1 MYAVSSK
8 GGAMQQVSL
17 TAEEREFCTLV
28 AKAGTSN
35 HFSRERVEFDS
46 KIAHIPSTSER
57 NTIFEKVIVK
67 LTAFINEWEQ
77 RGKADIRKYR
87 TEDQEIVAFTLLF
100 DIFHRF
106 MIDIDKHITAQL
118 DAGDKP
124 IPVSYAK
131 RALELFS
138 QRGFDREEAL
148 LYMGIFFQFRR
159 AYYFI
164 ENQIIGNSQ
173 CMVRLRENL
182 WSNVFT
188 NELLFYRKHLL
199 NRMEDFSTLIL
210 GDTGSG
216 KGTAAA
222 AIGQSGFIPY
232 DPKTN
237 CFTESF
243 ARTFISI
250 NLSQYSQ
257 GLIESEL
264 FGHKKG
270 AFTGAVEDHCGVF
283 ARCSAQ
289 GSIFLDEIGDV
300 SIPVQIKL
308 LQVLQERTF
317 TPIGS
322 HTKNRFE
329 GRVIAATNKDVD
341 ELRKKGEFRNDFF
354 YRLCS
359 DIIVLPSL
367 KERIDQD
374 PGELGR
380 LVAHSVK
387 RIVGMDLKELVQ
399 QVLSVIDKQLGPS
412 YHWPGNVRELEQ
424 CVRRI
429 ILKKEYKGD
438 MSTGSTDTLKS
449 LCNDIASGSL
459 SADSLL
465 GKYCRLLY
473 DKQGSYEAV
482 STIAGL
488 DRRTVKKYVDST
500 R

>member
-1 MYAVSSK
+1 
-8 GGAMQQVSL
+8 MQLISL
-17 TAEEREFCTLV
+17 TTEEREFCTLV

-35 HFSRERVEFDS
+35 HFSKERIELDS
-46 KIAHIPSTSER
+46 KIAHLTPSSER
-57 NTIFEKVIVK
+57 NTIFEKVIVT
-67 LTAFINEWEQ
+67 LTAFINKWERQ
-77 RGKADIRKYR
+77 GKADVRKYHA
-87 TEDQEIVAFTLLF
+87 EDQDIVAFTLLF
-100 DIFHRF
+100 DIFHRL
-106 MIDIDKHITAQL
+106 MVAIDKHITAQL

-124 IPVSYAK
+124 IPVPYAK
-131 RALELFS
+131 LALELFS
-138 QRGFDREEAL
+138 ERGFDHEEAL

-173 CMVRLRENL
+173 CMVRLRESL

-270 AFTGAVEDHCGVF
+270 AFTGAVEDHSGVF

-322 HTKNRFE
+322 HTKHRFE
-329 GRVIAATNKDVD
+329 GRVIAATNKDVN
-341 ELRKKGEFRNDFF
+341 ELRQKGEFRSDFF

-359 DIIVLPSL
+359 DIIVMPSL

-374 PGELGR
+374 SEELGR
-380 LVAHSVK
+380 LVAHAVK
-387 RIVGMDLKELVQ
+387 RIVGVEHKELVQ
-399 QVLSVIDKQLGPS
+399 QVLIIIDKQLGPS
-412 YHWPGNVRELEQ
+412 YRWPGNVRELEQ

-438 MSTGSTDTLKS
+438 MSTESNNPVTA
-449 LCNDIASGSL
+449 LCNDITSGSL

-473 DKQGSYEAV
+473 DKHGSYEAV
-482 STIAGL
+482 SAIVDL

>member
-1 MYAVSSK
+1 
-8 GGAMQQVSL
+8 MQQVTL
-17 TAEEREFCTLV
+17 APEEREFCSLV

-35 HFSRERVEFDS
+35 HFSIERVEFDS
-46 KIAHIPSTSER
+46 KIAHLPSTSER
-57 NTIFEKVIVK
+57 NTIFDKVIVT
-67 LTAFINEWEQ
+67 LNAFINEWEHQ
-77 RGKADIRKYR
+77 GKADVRKFR
-87 TEDQEIVAFTLLF
+87 DEDRDIVAFTLLF
-100 DIFHRF
+100 DIFHRL
-106 MIDIDKHITAQL
+106 MIDIDKHIAAQL
-118 DAGDKP
+118 EAGDKP
-124 IPVSYAK
+124 IPVPYAK
-131 RALELFS
+131 WAFELFS
-138 QRGFDREEAL
+138 KRGFDQDEAL

-164 ENQIIGNSQ
+164 ENQIVGSSQ
-173 CMVRLRENL
+173 CMIRLRENL

-188 NELLFYRKHLL
+188 NELLFYRKHLI

-243 ARTFISI
+243 ARTFIAI

-270 AFTGAVEDHCGVF
+270 AFTGAVDDHSGVF

-322 HTKNRFE
+322 HTKHRFE
-329 GRVIAATNKDVD
+329 GRVIAATNKDIN
-341 ELRKKGEFRNDFF
+341 ELRQKGEFRNDFF

-359 DIIVLPSL
+359 DIIVMPSL

-374 PGELGR
+374 PEEIGR
-380 LVAHSVK
+380 LVTHAVK
-387 RIVGMDLKELVQ
+387 RIVGIEHEDLVYQ
-399 QVLSVIDKQLGPS
+399 IQTIIDKQLGAS
-412 YHWPGNVRELEQ
+412 YSWPGNVRELEQ

-429 ILKKEYKGD
+429 ILKKEYRGD
-438 MSTGSTDTLKS
+438 MLPKS
-449 LCNDIASGSL
+449 NDPAVTLCNEIASGSL

-473 DKQGSYEAV
+473 DKHGSFEAV
-482 STIAGL
+482 STIVAL

-500 R
+500 SRLVGPSLF

>member
-1 MYAVSSK
+1 
-8 GGAMQQVSL
+8 MQQVSL

-35 HFSRERVEFDS
+35 HFSIERVEFDS
-46 KIAHIPSTSER
+46 KIAHLPSTTER
-57 NTIFEKVIVK
+57 NIIFNKVIAT
-67 LTAFINEWEQ
+67 LTAFINDWEFQ
-77 RGKADIRKYR
+77 GKADVRKFR
-87 TEDQEIVAFTLLF
+87 KEDRDIVAFTLLF
-100 DIFHRF
+100 DIFHRLMF
-106 MIDIDKHITAQL
+106 NIDKHITAQL

-124 IPVSYAK
+124 IPVPYAK
-131 RALELFS
+131 LAFELFS
-138 QRGFDREEAL
+138 QRGFDHEEAL

-164 ENQIIGNSQ
+164 ENQIVGNSQ
-173 CMVRLRENL
+173 CMIRLRENL

-222 AIGQSGFIPY
+222 AIGQSGFIPF

-243 ARTFISI
+243 ARTFLSI

-270 AFTGAVEDHCGVF
+270 AFTGAVEDHSGVF

-322 HTKNRFE
+322 HTKHRFE
-329 GRVIAATNKDVD
+329 GRVIAATNKDIN
-341 ELRKKGEFRNDFF
+341 ELRQKGEFRNDFF

-359 DIIVLPSL
+359 DIIVMPSL
-367 KERIDQD
+367 KKRIDQD
-374 PGELGR
+374 PEELRR
-380 LVAHSVK
+380 LVVHAVK
-387 RIVGMDLKELVQ
+387 RIVGIEHGDLVK
-399 QVLSVIDKQLGPS
+399 QVLKIIDKQLGPS

-438 MSTGSTDTLKS
+438 VLPKS
-449 LCNDIASGSL
+449 NDPVATLCNDITSGSL

-465 GKYCRLLY
+465 SKYCRLLY
-473 DKQGSYEAV
+473 DKHGSYEAV
-482 STIAGL
+482 SAIVAL
-488 DRRTVKKYVDST
+488 DRRTVKRHVDSS